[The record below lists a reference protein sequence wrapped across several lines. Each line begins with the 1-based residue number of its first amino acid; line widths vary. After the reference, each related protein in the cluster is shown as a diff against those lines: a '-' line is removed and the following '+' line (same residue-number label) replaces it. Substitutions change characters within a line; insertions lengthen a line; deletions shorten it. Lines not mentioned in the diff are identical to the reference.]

1 MEAFAHVPSMTF
13 LKANRT
19 FTGSNKGMRWKIYFD
34 EEGIKAAVWP
44 EPYCFECTPD
54 EQKTFATFPEDTEGM
69 HDAERWV
76 DEQYYADVQKWV
88 PLNQG

>member
-34 EEGIKAAVWP
+34 EGRCVAG
-44 EPYCFECTPD
+44 T
-54 EQKTFATFPEDTEGM
+54 
-69 HDAERWV
+69 
-76 DEQYYADVQKWV
+76 
-88 PLNQG
+88 LLL